1 MTPITQVLDL
11 APDVL
16 DLARRLP
23 AVRGTS
29 LLWTADG
36 SAPSYLAHRPLAV
49 AHALDPEP
57 TLGIGGSAMDASW
70 AFPRWMGVLPYEAF
84 RDVERPNGAARTD
97 PRAAPPHQHPIW
109 FRYEAVLRVDHQVT
123 VIGETRAAVE
133 QLVQDVQQPA
143 RALQGVQLERLD
155 RPADEAHVQRI
166 VRAQQRIL
174 DGDLY
179 LVNLARRLSFAMQ
192 GDALDLMQRMAEQ
205 SRPAFGAFLQ
215 LGETSVCSTSPELFL
230 KLAADRSLLTSP
242 IKGTRPRDRDGV
254 RDQAA
259 ARALASDPKELAEL
273 AMVID
278 VERND
283 LGRVAEVG
291 SVRVVDEPRVVPCGA
306 VWHRV
311 ADVAARLDTQ
321 HDRTALL
328 KAMTPSGSVT
338 GAPKVRAMEV
348 IAELEADRRGLYTGA
363 LGYVAHDGG
372 MTLSMAIRT
381 VVLGRGIGD
390 SRREAGYFAGGGIVV
405 DSDPGL
411 ELQETEWKA
420 QQLLAL
426 CDEET

>member
-1 MTPITQVLDL
+1 MTPITQQLDL

-23 AVRGTS
+23 TERGTS

-36 SAPSYLAHRPLAV
+36 SGPSYLAHCPIAE

-57 TLGIGGSAMDASW
+57 TLAIGGTGAPSSW
-70 AFPRWMGVLPYEAF
+70 AFPRWIGVLPYEAF
-84 RDVERPNGAARTD
+84 RDLERTGWKAGPERR
-97 PRAAPPHQHPIW
+97 PAPAHQHPIW
-109 FRYEAVLRVDHQVT
+109 FRYAAVLRVDHQVT
-123 VIGETRAAVE
+123 VMGETQAAVD
-133 QLVQDVQQPA
+133 QLVRDLQQMPRPA
-143 RALQGVQLERLD
+143 QAVHLRRLD
-155 RPADEAHVQRI
+155 RGSDEAHVQRI
-166 VRAQQRIL
+166 ERAQQLIL

-179 LVNLARRLSFAMQ
+179 VVNLARRLSFAMQ
-192 GDALDLMQRMAEQ
+192 GDELDLLQRMVEQ
-205 SRPAFGAFLQ
+205 SRPAFGAFLA

-230 KLAADRSLLTSP
+230 RLGEDHSLLTSP
-242 IKGTRPRDRDGV
+242 IKGTRPRDRDDA
-254 RDQAA
+254 RDRAS
-259 ARALASDPKELAEL
+259 ARQLASDPKELAEL

-291 SVRVVDEPRVVPCGA
+291 SVKVVGEPRVVPCGA
-306 VWHRV
+306 VWHRM
-311 ADVAARLDTQ
+311 ADVTAQLDAQ
-321 HDRTALL
+321 QDRAALL
-328 KAMTPSGSVT
+328 RAMTPSGSVT

-363 LGYVAHDGG
+363 LGYVAHDGS

-381 VVLGRGIGD
+381 LVLNRSSGGAE
-390 SRREAGYFAGGGIVV
+390 REASYFAGGGIVV
-405 DSDPGL
+405 DSDPRR

-426 CDEET
+426 CDAKT